1 MILILW
7 YFQRKFSMIKGL
19 YAKGKAMNR
28 SVRCSAVLLFIIYL
42 VLPSAGHV
50 PVYPAPQT
58 LPVDAAF
65 DEIAKFISGIPCA
78 SEDLKALQET
88 AEWKA
93 FAAGLEKSWAELETK
108 RMGAS
113 RSWAQTELAEAN
125 AATRVLF
132 YPFGGP
138 DFLTVFELFPDADSY
153 VLMGLEFIG
162 KLPEF
167 TKGAPNEA
175 KHIEA
180 YLGNLT
186 AALADFFNKSYFIT
200 KNMNTTLARD
210 RVDGVLPVICFFL
223 KRTNNSIS
231 AVRRVEVMENGQ
243 LLEYDFAF
251 PRQRTVRP
259 YGIKIEFFTN
269 GTKRLRSLYYFSC
282 DLSDGPFAKDKP
294 FYLYTDS
301 LNFETTF
308 IKSASYLLHYETF
321 TNIRNIVLRKSR
333 FVLEDDTG
341 IPFRYFKPAEW
352 DAQLYGEYIK
362 PVSDFKGVE
371 QLDLEEAYKDP
382 VRVKKLPFHLGYHW
396 GTNKDSILYFKRR

>member
-1 MILILW
+1 
-7 YFQRKFSMIKGL
+7 MIKGL
-19 YAKGKAMNR
+19 SMKGYVMNR
-28 SVRCSAVLLFIIYL
+28 SIRCSTLLFFAL
-42 VLPSAGHV
+42 FFVLPSAGRA
-50 PVYPAPQT
+50 PVRPHPQG

-65 DEIAKFISGIPCA
+65 DEMAKFISGIPCA
-78 SEDLKALQET
+78 ADDLKALQET

-93 FAAGLEKSWAELETK
+93 FAAGLDKSWAELEAK

-113 RSWAQTELAEAN
+113 RSWGQIELAEAN
-125 AATRVLF
+125 AATRILF

-138 DFLTVFELFPDADSY
+138 DFLTAFELFPDAESY

-175 KHIEA
+175 KHLEA

-210 RVDGVLPVICFFL
+210 KVDGVLPVICFFL

-251 PRQRTVRP
+251 PRKRYVRP

-269 GTKRLRSLYYFSC
+269 GTNRLRSLYYFSC
-282 DLSDGPFAKDKP
+282 DLSDEPFAKDKP
-294 FYLYTDS
+294 FYLYADG

-308 IKSASYLLHYETF
+308 VKSASYLMHYKF
-321 TNIRNIVLRKSR
+321 FSSIRALILRKSR

-341 IPFRYFKPAEW
+341 IPFKYFKPAEW

-362 PVSDFKGVE
+362 PVSDFKGVD

-396 GTNKDSILYFKRR
+396 GTNKDSVLYFKRK

>member
-1 MILILW
+1 MNRAVRSSLILILMLSLSSS
-7 YFQRKFSMIKGL
+7 FPPAAQV
-19 YAKGKAMNR
+19 
-28 SVRCSAVLLFIIYL
+28 SV
-42 VLPSAGHV
+42 PS
-50 PVYPAPQT
+50 APQT

-88 AEWKA
+88 AEWKN
-93 FAAGLEKSWAELETK
+93 FAAGLEKSWAQLESK
-108 RMGAS
+108 RMGAL
-113 RSWAQTELAEAN
+113 RTWARTELAEAA

-138 DFLTVFELFPDADSY
+138 DFLTAFELFPDADSY
-153 VLMGLEFIG
+153 ILMGLEFIG

-167 TKGAPNEA
+167 TLGAPNEA
-175 KHIEA
+175 KHAEA

-200 KNMNTTLARD
+200 RNMNTTLTRD
-210 RVDGVLPVICFFL
+210 KVDGVLPVMCFFL

-231 AVRRVEVMENGQ
+231 AVKRIEVMENGQ

-251 PRQRTVRP
+251 PRKRFVRP
-259 YGIKIEFFTN
+259 YGIKIEFFMN
-269 GTKRLRSLYYFSC
+269 GTNRLRSLYYFSS
-282 DLSDGPFAKDKP
+282 DLSDEPFAKDKP
-294 FYLYTDS
+294 FYLYTDG

-308 IKSASYLLHYETF
+308 IKSASYLLHYKF
-321 TNIRNIVLRKSR
+321 FSSIRELILRKSR
-333 FVLEDDTG
+333 FVMEDDTG
-341 IPFRYFKPAEW
+341 IPYRYFKPAEW
-352 DAQLYGEYIK
+352 EAQLYGEYIN
-362 PVSDFKGVE
+362 PVSDFKGVD

-396 GTNKDSILYFKRR
+396 GTNKDSILYFKRK

>member
-1 MILILW
+1 MRRAALIKFVPIVIVILAL
-7 YFQRKFSMIKGL
+7 GL
-19 YAKGKAMNR
+19 PAA
-28 SVRCSAVLLFIIYL
+28 AQI
-42 VLPSAGHV
+42 PV
-50 PVYPAPQT
+50 PPAPQT

-88 AEWKA
+88 PEWKN
-93 FAAGLEKSWAELETK
+93 FAAGLEKSWGELELK
-108 RMGAS
+108 RLGSM
-113 RSWAQTELAEAN
+113 RTWARAELAEAA
-125 AATRVLF
+125 AATRILF

-138 DFLTVFELFPDADSY
+138 DFLTAFELFSDADSY
-153 VLMGLEFIG
+153 VLLGLEFIG

-167 TKGAPNEA
+167 TRDAPNEA

-210 RVDGVLPVICFFL
+210 KVDGVLPIICFFL

-231 AVRRVEVMENGQ
+231 AVKRIEVMENGQ
-243 LLEYDFAF
+243 LLEYDFAL
-251 PRQRTVRP
+251 PRKRYVRP
-259 YGIKIEFFTN
+259 YGIKIEFFMN
-269 GTKRLRSLYYFSC
+269 GTNRLRSLYYFSC
-282 DLSDGPFAKDKP
+282 DLSDEPFAKDKP
-294 FYLYTDS
+294 FYLYADS

-308 IKSASYLLHYETF
+308 VKSASYLLHYETF
-321 TNIRNIVLRKSR
+321 TNIRNIILGKSR

-341 IPFRYFKPAEW
+341 IPYRSFKPAEW
-352 DAQLYGEYIK
+352 DAQLFGEYIK

-382 VRVKKLPFHLGYHW
+382 AKVKKLPFHLGYHW
-396 GTNKDSILYFKRR
+396 GTNKDSILYFKRK